1 MPPGAPKKT
10 QQQIKQEQAQLQS
23 DAVEMDS
30 WIPSDGITMAG
41 TSAYTSDM
49 DSGMSYSFG
58 DLGQL
63 DLFSEED
70 MREKYP
76 ALKQAYEHYQ
86 SILEVCKTKEKEE
99 DEN

>member
-1 MPPGAPKKT
+1 MSKSKK
-10 QQQIKQEQAQLQS
+10 QIKQEQAQMQS

-30 WIPSDGITMAG
+30 WVPSDGITMSG
-41 TSAYTSDM
+41 PAYTTSSIDDM

-58 DLGQL
+58 DLDLGQL

-86 SILEVCKTKEKEE
+86 SVLEVCKTKEKEDE
-99 DEN
+99 D

>member
-1 MPPGAPKKT
+1 M
-10 QQQIKQEQAQLQS
+10 QS

-30 WIPSDGITMAG
+30 WVPSDGITMTG
-41 TSAYTSDM
+41 PAYTTSSIDDL

-58 DLGQL
+58 DRGQL

-86 SILEVCKTKEKEE
+86 SVLEVCKTKEKE

>member
-1 MPPGAPKKT
+1 MGKSKKQT
-10 QQQIKQEQAQLQS
+10 KQQQASMQT
-23 DAVEMDS
+23 DAIEMES
-30 WIPSDGITMAG
+30 WMPSDGITMSG
-41 TSAYTSDM
+41 PTYTTSSIDDL

-63 DLFSEED
+63 DLFCEED

-86 SILEVCKTKEKEE
+86 SVLEVCKTKEKE

>member
-1 MPPGAPKKT
+1 MAKSKK
-10 QQQIKQEQAQLQS
+10 QIKQQQASMQA
-23 DAVEMDS
+23 DAIEMES
-30 WIPSDGITMAG
+30 WIPSDGITMSG
-41 TSAYTSDM
+41 PTYTTSSID
-49 DSGMSYSFG
+49 DLDNGMSYSFG
-58 DLGQL
+58 NLGQL

-86 SILEVCKTKEKEE
+86 SVLEVCKTKEKE

>member
-1 MPPGAPKKT
+1 MPTKKT
-10 QQQIKQEQAQLQS
+10 KQQIKQQQAQLQS
-23 DAVEMDS
+23 DAIEMS
-30 WIPSDGITMAG
+30 EFSQGITYG
-41 TSAYTSDM
+41 GDPDM
-49 DSGMSYSFG
+49 TYDGMSYSFG

-70 MREKYP
+70 MRDKYP

-86 SILEVCKTKEKEE
+86 SVLEVCKTKEKE

>member
-1 MPPGAPKKT
+1 MSKSKK
-10 QQQIKQEQAQLQS
+10 QIKQEQAQMQS

-30 WIPSDGITMAG
+30 WVPSDGITMTG
-41 TSAYTSDM
+41 PAYTTSSIDDL

-58 DLGQL
+58 DLDLGQL

-86 SILEVCKTKEKEE
+86 SVLEVCKTKEKE

>member
-1 MPPGAPKKT
+1 MPSKKT
-10 QQQIKQEQAQLQS
+10 QQQIKQQQANMQS
-23 DAVEMDS
+23 DNME
-30 WIPSDGITMAG
+30 MAG
-41 TSAYTSDM
+41 WSEGLMTGGGVETATMDFDQPDTSF
-49 DSGMSYSFG
+49 SYSLG

-86 SILEVCKTKEKEE
+86 SVLEVCKTKEKEDE
-99 DEN
+99 D

>member
-1 MPPGAPKKT
+1 M
-10 QQQIKQEQAQLQS
+10 QS

-30 WIPSDGITMAG
+30 WVPSDGITMTG
-41 TSAYTSDM
+41 PAYTTSSIDDL

-63 DLFSEED
+63 DLFSVED
-70 MREKYP
+70 LREKYP

-86 SILEVCKTKEKEE
+86 SVLEVCKTKEKE

>member
-1 MPPGAPKKT
+1 MGKGKQT
-10 QQQIKQEQAQLQS
+10 KEQQASIQS

-30 WIPSDGITMAG
+30 WIPSDGITMVG

-58 DLGQL
+58 VFGQL

>member
-1 MPPGAPKKT
+1 MGKGKQT
-10 QQQIKQEQAQLQS
+10 KEQQASIQS

-30 WIPSDGITMAG
+30 WIPSDGITMVG

>member
-1 MPPGAPKKT
+1 MPSKKT
-10 QQQIKQEQAQLQS
+10 QQQIKQQQAQLQS
-23 DAVEMDS
+23 DAMEMSGFSEGVTMSGSFEMDN
-30 WIPSDGITMAG
+30 
-41 TSAYTSDM
+41 DM
-49 DSGMSYSFG
+49 GVSYSFG

-86 SILEVCKTKEKEE
+86 SILEVCKTKEKE

>member
-1 MPPGAPKKT
+1 MPSKKT
-10 QQQIKQEQAQLQS
+10 QQQIKQQQAQLQS
-23 DAVEMDS
+23 DAMEMSGFSEGVTMSGSFEMDN
-30 WIPSDGITMAG
+30 
-41 TSAYTSDM
+41 DM
-49 DSGMSYSFG
+49 GMSYSFG

-86 SILEVCKTKEKEE
+86 SILEVCKTKEKE

>member
-1 MPPGAPKKT
+1 M
-10 QQQIKQEQAQLQS
+10 QA
-23 DAVEMDS
+23 DAIEMES
-30 WIPSDGITMAG
+30 WIPSDGITMSG
-41 TSAYTSDM
+41 PTYTTSSID
-49 DSGMSYSFG
+49 DLDNGMSYSFG

-86 SILEVCKTKEKEE
+86 SVLEVCKTKEKEDE
-99 DEN
+99 D